1 LKIAILDDY
10 AGVALQMADWP
21 SLGAEVSVFR
31 DTLIDEDALAARLA
45 PFDVICLMRERTPMP
60 ASLITRLP
68 ALKLIVTS
76 GPRNLSID
84 LAAAK
89 ARGITVCGT
98 GSRKT
103 STSELAMLL
112 TLALARGLMPEAAS
126 MRAGGWQIGIGRDL
140 HGLTLGLVGLGTIG
154 AQMAALGRAFG
165 MQVIAWSRNLTQA
178 RCAELGVGYRAELRA
193 LMADADAVS
202 IHLVLSERTTGLIG
216 AEAMS
221 AMKPD
226 GILVNTSRGPIIDDG
241 ALLAAL
247 RAEPGRRAGLDVFDV
262 EPLPASHP
270 LRDTALMDAG
280 RLLLTPH
287 IGYVTEPTWRL
298 FYGQTVEA
306 IAAWAAGAPIRELQG

>member
-1 LKIAILDDY
+1 LRIAVLDDY
-10 AGVALQMADWP
+10 AGVALEMADWA
-21 SLGAEVSVFR
+21 SLGGEVSVFR
-31 DTLIDEDALAARLA
+31 DTLTDEDALAARLA

-60 ASLITRLP
+60 ASLIARLP

-84 LAAAK
+84 LAAAR

-112 TLALARGLMPEAAS
+112 ILALARGLMPEAAS
-126 MRAGGWQIGIGRDL
+126 MRAGGWQTGIGRDL

-178 RCAELGVGYRAELRA
+178 RCAELGVGYRAELTA

-216 AEAMS
+216 AEVLS

-226 GILVNTSRGPIIDDG
+226 GILVNTSRGPIIDDA

-270 LRDTALMDAG
+270 LRDTALIDAG

-306 IAAWAAGAPIRELQG
+306 IAAWGAGAPIRAL

>member
-1 LKIAILDDY
+1 LRIAVLDDY
-10 AGVALQMADWP
+10 AGVALQMADWA

-31 DTLIDEDALAARLA
+31 DTLTDEDALAARLA

-60 ASLITRLP
+60 ASLIARLP

-84 LAAAK
+84 LAAAR

-112 TLALARGLMPEAAS
+112 ILALARGLMPEAAS

-178 RCAELGVGYRAELRA
+178 RCAELGVGYRAELTA

-216 AEAMS
+216 AEVLS

-226 GILVNTSRGPIIDDG
+226 GILVNTSRGPIIDDA

-270 LRDTALMDAG
+270 LRDTALIDAG

-306 IAAWAAGAPIRELQG
+306 IAAWAAGAPIRAL

>member
-1 LKIAILDDY
+1 LRIAVLDDY

-31 DTLIDEDALAARLA
+31 DTLTDEDALAARLA

-60 ASLITRLP
+60 ASLIARLP

-98 GSRKT
+98 DSRKT
-103 STSELAMLL
+103 TTSELAMLL
-112 TLALARGLMPEAAS
+112 ILALARGLMPEAAS
-126 MRAGGWQIGIGRDL
+126 MRSGGWQISIGRDL
-140 HGLTLGLVGLGTIG
+140 HGLTLGLVGLGNIG

-165 MQVIAWSRNLTQA
+165 MEVIAWSRNLTQA
-178 RCAELGVGYRAELRA
+178 RCAELGVGYRAELTA

-216 AEAMS
+216 AEALT

-226 GILVNTSRGPIIDDG
+226 GILVNTSRGPIIDDA

-247 RAEPGRRAGLDVFDV
+247 RAEPGRRAGLDVFDI

-270 LRDTALMDAG
+270 LRDTALIDAG

-287 IGYVTEPTWRL
+287 LGYVTEATWRL
-298 FYGQTVEA
+298 FYNQTVEA

>member
-1 LKIAILDDY
+1 LRIAVLDDY
-10 AGVALQMADWP
+10 AGVALEMADWA
-21 SLGAEVSVFR
+21 SLGGEVSVFR
-31 DTLIDEDALAARLA
+31 DTLTDEDALAARLA

-60 ASLITRLP
+60 ASLIARLP

-84 LAAAK
+84 LAAAR

-112 TLALARGLMPEAAS
+112 ILALARGLMPEAAS

-178 RCAELGVGYRAELRA
+178 RCAELGVGYRAELTA

-216 AEAMS
+216 AEVLS

-226 GILVNTSRGPIIDDG
+226 GILVNTSRGPIIDDA

-262 EPLPASHP
+262 EPPPTSHP
-270 LRDTALMDAG
+270 LRDTALIDAG

-287 IGYVTEPTWRL
+287 IGYVTEATWRL

-306 IAAWAAGAPIRELQG
+306 IAAWAAGAPIREL

>member
-1 LKIAILDDY
+1 LRIAVLDDY
-10 AGVALQMADWP
+10 AGVALQMADWA

-31 DTLIDEDALAARLA
+31 DTLTDEDALAARLA

-60 ASLITRLP
+60 ASLIARLP

-84 LAAAK
+84 LAAAR

-112 TLALARGLMPEAAS
+112 ILALARGLMPEAAS
-126 MRAGGWQIGIGRDL
+126 MRAGGWQTGIGRDL

-178 RCAELGVGYRAELRA
+178 RCAELGVGYRAELTA

-216 AEAMS
+216 AEVLS

-226 GILVNTSRGPIIDDG
+226 GILVNTSRGPIIDDA

-262 EPLPASHP
+262 EPPPTSHP
-270 LRDTALMDAG
+270 LRDTALIDAG

-287 IGYVTEPTWRL
+287 IGYVTEATWRL

-306 IAAWAAGAPIRELQG
+306 IAAWAAGAPIREL

>member
-1 LKIAILDDY
+1 MRIAVLDDY

-31 DTLIDEDALAARLA
+31 DTLTDEEALAARLA

-60 ASLITRLP
+60 ASLIARLP
-68 ALKLIVTS
+68 ALKLIVTT

-84 LAAAK
+84 LAAAR

-112 TLALARGLMPEAAS
+112 ILALARGLMPEAAS

-178 RCAELGVGYRAELRA
+178 RCAELGVGYRAELTA
-193 LMADADAVS
+193 LMTDADAVS

-216 AEAMS
+216 AEALS

-226 GILVNTSRGPIIDDG
+226 GILVNTSRGPIIDDA

-287 IGYVTEPTWRL
+287 IGYVTEATWRL
-298 FYGQTVEA
+298 FYGQTVGA
-306 IAAWAAGAPIRELQG
+306 IAAWAAGAPIREL